1 MGGSLTMQC
10 RYKEEFTKYIK
21 YWEKEKHF
29 LLPNPVWTTETE
41 RYGRMSIRDHPANLT
56 FTMTLKNLTKDD
68 EGTYVCGIDI
78 PRAPDPTSKFVVSVF
93 PGELHTALYQIQAA

>member
-10 RYKEEFTKYIK
+10 RYEEDFMKYPK
-21 YWEKEKHF
+21 YWTKEKHWF
-29 LLPNPVWTTETE
+29 FWNTVETTESE

-68 EGTYVCGIDI
+68 EGTYVCGINI
-78 PRAPDPTSKFVVSVF
+78 PWDVDPIAKFVVSVF